1 MAEFIKKS
9 NSIKIDQIQKP
20 IRYLDNGNAIVTV
33 CASSDEIDTD
43 GEVLDLDSFK
53 GEKTMVVSA
62 YHNLCGG
69 TPVNTGAKITKVY
82 KEEAIDDKGK
92 SVKMMFFE
100 IEVKPTDEVRYCDYG
115 SLERKSNGNLL
126 QEIEKGILSFVS
138 MGFTIG
144 KRIKQQGYT
153 LLKDCIGIEISFL
166 DVRPANIYANVFKT
180 MDKIKTKCFC
190 GNAKEGRLVTDIA
203 TATEVLK
210 LKTQISQDKWVALRG
225 DEEVEVTAEDYEL
238 IRTPEEARA
247 HFMEE
252 MEIEEAEKAC
262 SCQKKPKN
270 ETKDEVD
277 AEAEEANELGEEN
290 KLEDETP
297 KDETPKAEVIEADA
311 KIAELEAK
319 IAELENQ
326 LKESAKKFALFE
338 ARFTKSLSYLDDK
351 IIKSNNALKASFKG
365 EKVSIVIP
373 SILK

>member
-9 NSIKIDQIQKP
+9 TSIKIDQIQKP

-62 YHNLCGG
+62 YHNLCEGA
-69 TPVNTGAKITKVY
+69 PVNTGAKITKVY

-92 SVKMMFFE
+92 TVKLMFFE

-126 QEIEKGILSFVS
+126 QEIEKGILAFVS

-144 KRIKQQGYT
+144 KKVKQQGYT

-166 DVRPANIYANVFKT
+166 DIRPANIYANVFKT
-180 MDKIKTKCFC
+180 MKTTTKCFC

-210 LKTQISQDKWVALRG
+210 LKTQISEDKWVALRG
-225 DEEVEVTAEDYEL
+225 EEEIEVTAEEYEL
-238 IRTPEEARA
+238 IRTPEEAKA

-252 MEIEEAEKAC
+252 MEAEEAEKAC
-262 SCQKKPKN
+262 SCQKKPKKEVKGEGDVESEEN
-270 ETKDEVD
+270 PAEETTPSQELTPATPEEDKSS
-277 AEAEEANELGEEN
+277 EEANL
-290 KLEDETP
+290 
-297 KDETPKAEVIEADA
+297 

-319 IAELENQ
+319 IVELENR
-326 LKESAKKFALFE
+326 LKESVEKNALFE
-338 ARFTKSLSYLDDK
+338 ERFTKSLTYLNDQ
-351 IIKSNNALKASFKG
+351 IVKSNNALKASMKEIG
-365 EKVSIVIP
+365 RAHV
-373 SILK
+373 